1 VLAGARAED
10 AGWCRAAGADE
21 VLDYRDPDLPDRVRD
36 LLPLD
41 RAAEAHQAVERGVR
55 GRIVLRVGPA
65 DA

>member
-1 VLAGARAED
+1 
-10 AGWCRAAGADE
+10 